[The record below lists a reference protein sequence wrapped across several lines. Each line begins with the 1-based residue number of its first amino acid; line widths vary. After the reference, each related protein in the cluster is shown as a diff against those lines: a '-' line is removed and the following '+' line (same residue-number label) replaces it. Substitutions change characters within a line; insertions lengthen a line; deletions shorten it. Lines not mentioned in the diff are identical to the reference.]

1 MVGLIIL
8 LSSSISLS
16 LNTVVKSEYL
26 IVGLMILLLAIVI
39 YCFDIDKE
47 IIRLVNIFAVLI
59 SILEEVCL
67 LPIDYD
73 VCIM

>member
-8 LSSSISLS
+8 LTSSISLS
-16 LNTVVKSEYL
+16 LNTVVESEYL
-26 IVGLMILLLAIVI
+26 IVGLMMLLLAIVI

-47 IIRLVNIFAVLI
+47 IIRLVNTFAVLI
-59 SILEEVCL
+59 SILKEVCL
-67 LPIDYD
+67 LPIGYD